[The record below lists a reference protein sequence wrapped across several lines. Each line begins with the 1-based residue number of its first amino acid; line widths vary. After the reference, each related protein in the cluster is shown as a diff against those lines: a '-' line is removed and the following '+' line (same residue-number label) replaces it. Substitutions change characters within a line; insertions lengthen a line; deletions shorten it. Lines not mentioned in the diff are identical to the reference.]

1 MDQQGAQA
9 ALDHGLGIVGVEAR
23 SFVEE
28 EQISQAVPHDHLV
41 EGAQE
46 QLAGLRGAHPH
57 LQAVARGIVEEEQ
70 RHSAQTRRAGAE
82 MLAVGEHAL
91 HALGIL
97 PAPRVC
103 PHACAVA
110 AASAGPSAGTR
121 ATRWC
126 DRSSG
131 RPGRCRVRVR
141 GAPVPAPRRAD
152 HTASRCAGR
161 RPAPRSVP
169 VRSWYGYA
177 AAAPGRRAC
186 RSPRPRA
193 SVAGYAR

>member
-57 LQAVARGIVEEEQ
+57 LQAVARGIVDEEQ
-70 RHSAQTRRAGAE
+70 RHPAQTRRAGAE

-97 PAPRVC
+97 PAPRVALTLVRSLPRRQAQPSARA
-103 PHACAVA
+103 PHGGAIDLQVDRDDAAFACAA
-110 AASAGPSAGTR
+110 HQFR
-121 ATRWC
+121 R
-126 DRSSG
+126 
-131 RPGRCRVRVR
+131 R
-141 GAPVPAPRRAD
+141 GARITPLLGAQEGDQLHAQ
-152 HTASRCAGR
+152 CL
-161 RPAPRSVP
+161 
-169 VRSWYGYA
+169 
-177 AAAPGRRAC
+177 
-186 RSPRPRA
+186 
-193 SVAGYAR
+193 